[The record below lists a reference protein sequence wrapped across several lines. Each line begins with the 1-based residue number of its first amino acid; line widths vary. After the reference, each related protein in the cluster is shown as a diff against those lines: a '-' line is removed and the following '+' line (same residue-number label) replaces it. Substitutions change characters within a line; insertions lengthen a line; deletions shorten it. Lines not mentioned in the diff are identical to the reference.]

1 MELTELNKQDLAIVT
16 EFYELERQI
25 KIAKERQALLRAD
38 LVDIM
43 EDYNVKKWENEY
55 FNITYVEPTM
65 RESIDSSRLKKELPD
80 VAEKYKK
87 TSYVKASVRVKIK

>member
-1 MELTELNKQDLAIVT
+1 MELTQLNKQDLAIVT

-25 KIAKERQALLRAD
+25 KLAKERQSLLRAD

-55 FNITYVEPTM
+55 FNITYVEPTT
-65 RESIDSSRLKKELPD
+65 RESIDSTKLKKELPD

-87 TSYVKASVRVKIK
+87 VSNVKASVRVKIK